1 MRYTMRMLSLFPQI
15 LFLAPFSA
23 FLIRVALAVLFA
35 HASWRHVARPSISAR
50 IFALLEIAVAAAL
63 LAGAWTQA
71 IAPAAALLILVGF
84 FVPFLR
90 VSARSTALL
99 ALVMC
104 VSLLVTGAGA
114 LAFDLPL

>member
-1 MRYTMRMLSLFPQI
+1 MLSLFPEI

-23 FLIRVALAVLFA
+23 LFIRIAIALTLGFA
-35 HASWRHVARPSISAR
+35 AWQHVASRDMTVRSLSFFEAI
-50 IFALLEIAVAAAL
+50 LAAAL
-63 LAGAWTQA
+63 IVGAWTQA
-71 IAPAAALLILVGF
+71 SAILALVLLALQLMIARLKVFATGTIV
-84 FVPFLR
+84 
-90 VSARSTALL
+90 L